1 MTSDDDRSPDV
12 PQETEI
18 FEQGDEALG
27 EEERLNPAFSEA
39 VQNDPSLDPTNVV
52 DELELEEAGA
62 ELDNPEAMLVLPG
75 GGDDPDGLGGPP
87 EGDAGPLEEPGW
99 DLAGADGGD
108 DDDGDDGDDGEATQH

>member
-1 MTSDDDRSPDV
+1 MTSDDEQSPDV

-62 ELDNPEAMLVLPG
+62 ELDDPEAMVTLSG
-75 GGDDPDGLGGPP
+75 GIDDPDGLGGPP
-87 EGDAGPLEEPGW
+87 A
-99 DLAGADGGD
+99 
-108 DDDGDDGDDGEATQH
+108 ATQARMENRAGISSR

>member
-1 MTSDDDRSPDV
+1 MTSDDGRSPDV

-62 ELDNPEAMLVLPG
+62 ELDDPEAMVTLSG
-75 GGDDPDGLGGPP
+75 GIDDPDGLGGPP
-87 EGDAGPLEEPGW
+87 HGGDAGAHGEPGW
-99 DLAGADGGD
+99 DLAGPGNED
-108 DDDGDDGDDGEATQH
+108 DEAAQD